1 LGKKKT
7 LSWNVG
13 IYMTLLSEIY
23 IKQINLCS
31 NRTNFHE
38 QQKQVKVLDQRNIL
52 KTRQQNERLQKGLKL

>member
-1 LGKKKT
+1 
-7 LSWNVG
+7 
-13 IYMTLLSEIY
+13 MTLLSEIY